1 MSKLLGKAAADGTV
15 YTGLKAALDGI
26 GGVCA
31 RELGPRKTRVNTIN
45 PSGIG

>member
-15 YTGLKAALDGI
+15 YTGLKAGI